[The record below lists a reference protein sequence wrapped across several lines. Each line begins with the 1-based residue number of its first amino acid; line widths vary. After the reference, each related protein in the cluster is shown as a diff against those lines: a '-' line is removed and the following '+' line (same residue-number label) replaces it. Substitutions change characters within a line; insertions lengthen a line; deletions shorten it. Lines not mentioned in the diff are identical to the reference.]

1 MTHGRSI
8 LPTYRPGRF
17 VIVWLFLLTLP
28 GGHVLAL
35 DRALA
40 APPQPTGMPGEDRLA
55 VPVLP
60 ESPTQVESGQYLY
73 YFHCMPC
80 HGDRG
85 QGLTDEWRQV
95 WVEDHRNCW
104 GRNCHAGRSE
114 MDAFYIPRVVPPVSG
129 SPQAL
134 GSFQAP
140 EDLFVFLQ
148 QTQPPQRPG
157 ALSEEEYWAL
167 TAFLLDQ
174 NDRLPSEAQGPAGLG
189 HSISTS
195 DLVLA
200 TLVPLLALSLVL
212 WPGKATGKGR
222 SGEEPQV
229 SRPGGA

>member
-1 MTHGRSI
+1 MKDGRSV
-8 LPTYRPGRF
+8 LPAHKLVRF
-17 VIVWLFLLTLP
+17 AIAWLFLLSLP
-28 GGHVLAL
+28 GGHMLAL
-35 DRALA
+35 DRARA

-55 VPVLP
+55 MPVLP
-60 ESPTQVESGQYLY
+60 ESPTQVDTGRYLY

-95 WVEDHRNCW
+95 WVEDHQNCW

-114 MDAFYIPRVVPPVSG
+114 MDAFYIPRFVPPLSG

-174 NDRLPSEAQGPAGLG
+174 NDRLPSGAQGPAGLG
-189 HSISTS
+189 HSISRS
-195 DLVLA
+195 DWVLA

-212 WPGKATGKGR
+212 WLAKRPKTAGNR
-222 SGEEPQV
+222 EE
-229 SRPGGA
+229 SRDSQPRGA